1 MRIQRSFLTRESIL
15 RRPCCPRNRTRKVRE
30 ILEQLSERDRR
41 LLHEVFLEERDKD
54 EVCRDF
60 GVERDYL
67 RVLLVPRKKSRLRK
81 RYGR

>member
-1 MRIQRSFLTRESIL
+1 MRTKGASYKGSIPS
-15 RRPCCPRNRTRKVRE
+15 RPCCPRNRRE
-30 ILEQLSERDRR
+30 SFGRSWNNFQNATRR

-67 RVLLVPRKKSRLRK
+67 RVLPVPR
-81 RYGR
+81 